1 MSRPQPSPTH
11 WTDAWIDTPSLISA
25 TLGPEVELES
35 LGVDPDE
42 WLQAGWDGEVPLI
55 EAATGFVEQV
65 RDNTYNGDNDL
76 SADIVFSVLTAP
88 DEGDWIYPE
97 GEALVVLNIHR
108 GGDPR
113 GNYGHTRIYR
123 VDSMSDF
130 LSSLRLQWTVTRD
143 GEQIDGCGDERPDDW
158 SECPDLDHEDSA
170 WIDGEWVTP
179 SGWRFCPWVPC
190 ESGMAE
196 VRVGQDALNATEE
209 AAR

>member
-1 MSRPQPSPTH
+1 MSRPQPTSMD
-11 WTDAWIDTPSLISA
+11 WTDACIDTPSLIAA
-25 TLGPEVELES
+25 TLGPEVEPES
-35 LGVDPDE
+35 LGVDSGEWDQARWDDE
-42 WLQAGWDGEVPLI
+42 VSLLES
-55 EAATGFVEQV
+55 ATGLVEQV
-65 RDNTYNGDNDL
+65 RDNTYNGENDL

-88 DEGDWIYPE
+88 DAGDWIYPQ

-113 GNYGHTRIYR
+113 GNYGRTRIHR
-123 VDSMSDF
+123 VDCMADF
-130 LSSLRLQWTVTRD
+130 LCSLRLQWTVTRD

-158 SECPDLDHEDSA
+158 AECPDLDHEDSA

-179 SGWRFCPWVPC
+179 SGWRFCPWAPC

-196 VRVGQDALNATEE
+196 VRIGQEE